1 MITEL
6 HLKLKNKRYCTS
18 ESRQC
23 WVIMQH
29 GAHRVV
35 CVQELL
41 EDGLLDQFH
50 KSLME
55 LNMDS
60 AEELQSYINKL
71 QLAVEQGRLKLLQ
84 SDGAD
89 GKMEV
94 RVLLLN
100 YWWQKESV
108 FMFCLFES
116 YFTLQVWTINE
127 ICIVIMVWRIDFL
140 IRILLSFIITFWSF
154 SSSRLADCIWKHI
167 SKKGFF
173 LKLLLKT

>member
-1 MITEL
+1 
-6 HLKLKNKRYCTS
+6 
-18 ESRQC
+18 
-23 WVIMQH
+23 MQH

-100 YWWQKESV
+100 Y
-108 FMFCLFES
+108 
-116 YFTLQVWTINE
+116 
-127 ICIVIMVWRIDFL
+127 
-140 IRILLSFIITFWSF
+140 
-154 SSSRLADCIWKHI
+154 
-167 SKKGFF
+167 
-173 LKLLLKT
+173 